1 MKGGAEMAERAMDAP
16 ETHEG
21 HLLASYGETEDSI
34 HRRQRMGVLLFIGAD
49 AVFVAAALF
58 TYFYLR
64 GLNTENGWLP
74 KGVTP
79 VRAADT
85 WSVAGIIIVSALL
98 YQVAQRAGNT
108 GNGSVL
114 RTALGVALLLVVAD
128 MVLQIVQMSS
138 LPFTTTSG
146 AYASS
151 YFVMAGYHVF
161 HLVVLALL
169 GLGLFIRAM
178 KGMYDDPLQRN
189 QLDLMGLVWTWAAI
203 SATLFAFAL
212 LFTGAPQL

>member
-1 MKGGAEMAERAMDAP
+1 MDIP
-16 ETHEG
+16 EAHEG
-21 HLLASYGETEDSI
+21 HLQASFGETEELI
-34 HRRQRMGVLLFIGAD
+34 HRRQRMGVLLFLGAD

-64 GLNTENGWLP
+64 GLNTEGGWLP
-74 KGVTP
+74 KGVKT
-79 VRAADT
+79 VGALDT

-98 YQVAQRAGNT
+98 YQVARRAGNA
-108 GNGSVL
+108 GNGGVL
-114 RTALGVALLLVVAD
+114 RTALGLALLLVVAD

-161 HLVVLALL
+161 HLVVLTLL
-169 GLGLFIRAM
+169 GLGLFIRVM
-178 KGMYDDPLQRN
+178 KGMYEDPADRN

-203 SATLFAFAL
+203 SSALFAFAL